1 MICFFVNQQI
11 QFWFAT
17 KLQYTS
23 FMAVSCLKENFKI
36 GKYLLMFS
44 IKYQC
49 KLGTIGRHDGD
60 LQEALMFLA
69 L

>member
-1 MICFFVNQQI
+1 MCNKIAI
-11 QFWFAT
+11 YQF
-17 KLQYTS
+17 YGGI
-23 FMAVSCLKENFKI
+23 LKENCKI